1 MNSLRP
7 RLTYANVMS
16 TLAVVLAL
24 GGTTAFA
31 ASKIGSGQLKS
42 GAVKSGKIAAGA
54 VTTAKIENGA
64 VTGAKVKDG
73 SLTGADINLG
83 TLGTVPKATSS
94 ASAATAQNAINAQNA
109 SKVGGQSVAS
119 FSREI
124 APDGPEAVAL
134 QFGGVRLDASC
145 KEGKPMMWAVNVSG
159 MSAGARYGNIEE
171 STARGDGQP
180 SFSYFSLIEKPLG
193 QGTLEVVFATGTVTS
208 IDYAWRNDALGA
220 AAGSGCRFFGHVIAG

>member
-1 MNSLRP
+1 MKRLRP

-24 GGTTAFA
+24 GGATAFA
-31 ASKIGSGQLKS
+31 ASKIGTRQIRS
-42 GAVKSGKIAAGA
+42 GAVKTGKLAREA
-54 VTTAKIENGA
+54 VTTGKIKNGA

-83 TLGTVPKATSS
+83 TLGTVPKATSA
-94 ASAATAQNAINAQNA
+94 ASAASAQTAVNAQNA
-109 SKVGGQSVAS
+109 AKVGGQSVAS

-124 APDGPEAVAL
+124 AADGPEAVAL

-145 KEGKPMMWAVNVSG
+145 KEGKPWMRAFNVSG
-159 MSAGARYGNIEE
+159 MAAAARFGNIEE
-171 STARGDGQP
+171 SVARGDGQWP
-180 SFSYFSLIEKPLG
+180 FTFFNVIEKEKALG

-208 IDYAWRNDALGA
+208 IDYAWRNDAFNGT
-220 AAGSGCRFFGHVIAG
+220 GCRFFGHVVAG